1 MNSRRFDISERLILF
16 LLVLLTACRQGVSS
30 PERMPVDSPAVDTAV
45 VSDPAIKKEVP
56 VLCYHQIK
64 SLPPGKG
71 DGYSVA
77 PKDFEAHMKMLH
89 DSGYQSILP
98 NQLYQY
104 YVNSAALPAKP
115 VMITFD
121 DNTIGQ
127 YTIAAPAMERY
138 GFRGVFFVMTVAL
151 NKPGYMSAQQIQ
163 DLHARGHTI
172 GCHTWDHHDV
182 RTYTPADWIT
192 QLHKPT
198 RQLENITAAPVQ
210 YFAYPFGAWNSNA
223 IDTLRA
229 RGYKLAFILNT
240 KGSSENPLLSV
251 RRISIGSHNA
261 ASTVLKNMHRQFRSN

>member
-1 MNSRRFDISERLILF
+1 
-16 LLVLLTACRQGVSS
+16 LLLLAACRQSIGSGELDTVAAGTT
-30 PERMPVDSPAVDTAV
+30 DSVAVQAAV
-45 VSDPAIKKEVP
+45 ENKEVP

-64 SLPPGKG
+64 PLPSGKG

-98 NQLYQY
+98 GQLYEHF
-104 YVNSAALPAKP
+104 VNNAPLPPKP

-138 GFRGVFFVMTVAL
+138 GFRGAFFVMTVAL
-151 NKPGYMSAQQIQ
+151 NKPGYMSSQQIQ

-182 RTYTPADWIT
+182 RTYTAVDWIT
-192 QLHKPT
+192 QLDKPT
-198 RQLENITAAPVQ
+198 RLLESITGAPVQ
-210 YFAYPFGAWNSNA
+210 YFAYPFGAYNRIA
-223 IDTLRA
+223 MDTLNNH
-229 RGYKLAFILNT
+229 GYKLAFILHA
-240 KGSSENPLLSV
+240 KAHRENPLLSV
-251 RRISIGSHNA
+251 RRITIGSHNA
-261 ASTVLKNMHRQFRSN
+261 ASTVLKNMHKQFPSH